1 LLAALVIGSV
11 TYSYRFR
18 IRAVAWHVLHGD
30 SVAVS
35 GYRVAVPPRWF
46 VEQDAS
52 DGDAQLWNTKTGK
65 SAWFR
70 SFPKPSNFTLAIWSD
85 LVQKTN
91 EKSMND
97 SESPIVGKRELSVAG
112 ERFICFE
119 KDFEK
124 KGTHLP
130 SVECKS
136 SGPLDVTFFG
146 GMRAEPRRDY
156 SEFYSLMASVQKIS
170 R

>member
-1 LLAALVIGSV
+1 M
-11 TYSYRFR
+11 
-18 IRAVAWHVLHGD
+18 AWHVLHGD

-136 SGPLDVTFFG
+136 FWLCSLIFVLVIAVALWPVT
-146 GMRAEPRRDY
+146 AA
-156 SEFYSLMASVQKIS
+156 LLIIS
-170 R
+170 AGLAAWHALVAVV